1 MARAMDIAG
10 VSVPPGT
17 AVRHAL
23 EVAELADGSRASLP
37 LLLVNGAA
45 AGPRL
50 YLGAAIH
57 GDEPGALEILLGAM
71 AQVRP
76 DRLAGGLVCV
86 LLQNPLAFRA
96 DHRIPVD
103 LYFRSPLDQVPIDPW
118 TCFPGNA
125 EGNVAERLAHT
136 LFGLIRACDYAIDL
150 HTPTRGGRYVPIA
163 ILPHPALGEPFRRAE
178 ALARAFGAG
187 HIMKTSD
194 GFYVRDGILGVE
206 ATRAGVP
213 AFTFE
218 VGEGGRVEPELIAIG
233 RRCILNAL
241 RFLEMLPGEI
251 EPPPETVVMSRFVGL
266 RAGTGGLLRTE
277 AVLGARL
284 RAGDMVARIRTVYG
298 DERETIRAP
307 LDGIFVRA
315 TTFPAVAAG
324 ERVATLGI

>member
-1 MARAMDIAG
+1 MSIAG
-10 VSVPPGT
+10 VSVPPGA

-37 LLLVNGAA
+37 LLLVNGATD
-45 AGPRL
+45 GPRL

-57 GDEPGALEILLGAM
+57 GDEPGGLEILLQAV
-71 AQVRP
+71 ARVRP
-76 DRLAGGLVCV
+76 DRLAGSLVCV
-86 LLQNPLAFRA
+86 LVQNPLAFRA

-125 EGNVAERLAHT
+125 EGNVAERLAHA
-136 LFGLIRACDYAIDL
+136 LYGLIRACDYAIDI

-163 ILPHPALGEPFRRAE
+163 ILPHPGSGEPFRRAE
-178 ALARAFGAG
+178 ALAQAFGAG
-187 HIMKTSD
+187 HIMNTSE
-194 GFYVRDGILGVE
+194 GFYVRDGILCVE

-218 VGEGGRVEPELIAIG
+218 IGEGGRVEPELFPTG
-233 RRCILNAL
+233 VRCILNAL
-241 RFLEMLPGEI
+241 RFLKMLPGEI
-251 EPPPETVVMSRFVGL
+251 EPPPETIVMTRFVGL
-266 RAGTGGLLRTE
+266 RASAGGLLSTE
-277 AVLGARL
+277 VALGSRV
-284 RAGDMVARIRTVYG
+284 RAGDVVARVRTVYG

-307 LDGIFVRA
+307 VDGIFVRA

-324 ERVATLGI
+324 DRVATLGV